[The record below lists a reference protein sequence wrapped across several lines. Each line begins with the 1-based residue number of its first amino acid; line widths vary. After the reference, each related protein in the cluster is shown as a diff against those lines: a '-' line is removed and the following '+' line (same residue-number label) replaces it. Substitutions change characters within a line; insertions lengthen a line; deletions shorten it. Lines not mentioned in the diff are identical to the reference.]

1 MQKLSWVL
9 VAVLGLST
17 GFMAYKFILS
27 GSAEKSEDGRLAI
40 QLTTNERNLVLS
52 EMRTFLDSVQ
62 QITQG
67 LADSDFETVAK
78 AARKVGRAAQQGMP
92 SSLIGKLPLE
102 FKKMGFDT
110 HAQFTQLALDA
121 KQLGDDALSLGQLG
135 ALLQN
140 CVACHAT
147 YKFELIKDSQ

>member
-1 MQKLSWVL
+1 MQKLSWIL
-9 VAVLGLST
+9 VAILGIST
-17 GFMAYKFILS
+17 SLMAYKFILS
-27 GSAEKSEDGRLAI
+27 GSAEKSVDGRIAI
-40 QLTTNERNLVLS
+40 NLTVNERDMVLE

-67 LADSDFETVAK
+67 VASKDFDAAAK

-92 SSLIGKLPLE
+92 GTLVGKLPLE

-121 KQLGDDALSLGQLG
+121 EQLADTGHTLDQL
-135 ALLQN
+135 ATVLQN
-140 CVACHAT
+140 CVACHET
-147 YKFELIKDSQ
+147 FKFTVAPNQ